1 MGLPEESQW
10 PKEVTL
16 PWSSFK
22 KTPKQP
28 MDKII
33 PDLDPTAKDLLEVR
47 TLFLSTQMYQFLR
60 VLCAP
65 VLTNVELY

>member
-1 MGLPEESQW
+1 MGLPEESEW

-28 MDKII
+28 LEKII

-47 TLFLSTQMYQFLR
+47 IFFNPLQCLG
-60 VLCAP
+60 CALECGHP
-65 VLTNVELY
+65 SLEVH